1 MPINMKNLVIL
12 GSTGSIGLQT
22 LDIVRRFPDKFN
34 VVGLAGGKNTD
45 LLKQQIE
52 EFKPSVVYSIDK
64 MILPSSVKFMSME
77 DMCRNVDADIVVI
90 ATAGKAGLL
99 PSLAAIESGKNIAIA
114 NKEVLVMAGHI
125 VMDKAKKHNTAVLP
139 IDSEHS
145 AIWQSLRGEESFVS
159 RIILTASGGPF
170 YKYDNSRLSSVTVS
184 ETLNHPTWKMGKKVT
199 IDSATLMNKGLE
211 TIEAHWLF
219 SAAYDIIDI
228 VIHPQSI
235 IHSLVE
241 FCDGSVK
248 AQISYPDMH
257 YPIQYALSYPER
269 YYNPD
274 LKYIDL
280 PEISSLIFEKVDFNK
295 FPCLTLA
302 LQAGKKGGT
311 YPVALCASD
320 EVAVELF
327 LSGKIKF
334 TDIAG
339 IVSATLEKHTSV
351 ASPDLQ
357 EILDADS
364 LARETAYEI
373 AKQRYA

>member
-1 MPINMKNLVIL
+1 MPTNSKNLVIL

-22 LDIVRRFPDKFN
+22 LDIVRKFPDKFK
-34 VVGLAGGKNTD
+34 VSGLAGGKNTA
-45 LLKQQIE
+45 LLKQQID
-52 EFKPSVVYSIDK
+52 EFNPVAVYAADT
-64 MILPSSVKFMSME
+64 LNPSSPVKLMSME
-77 DMCRNVDADIVVI
+77 DMCRIDGVDLVVV

-99 PSLAAIESGKNIAIA
+99 PSLTAIESGKDIAIA

-125 VMDKAKKHNTAVLP
+125 VMPAAKKNKVTILP
-139 IDSEHS
+139 VDSEHS
-145 AIWQSLRGEESFVS
+145 AIWQCLKGEEKFLK
-159 RIILTASGGPF
+159 RILLTASGGPF
-170 YKYDNSRLSSVTVS
+170 YKYDLSQLSSVTV
-184 ETLNHPTWKMGKKVT
+184 EQTLNHPTWKMGQKVT

-219 SAAYDIIDI
+219 SASYDIIDI

-241 FCDGSVK
+241 FADGSVK

-269 YYNPD
+269 YVNTD

-280 PEISSLIFEKVDFNK
+280 PQINSLTFEQVDFSR

-302 LQAGKKGGT
+302 LQAGKRGDS
-311 YPVALCASD
+311 YPVVLCAAD
-320 EVAVELF
+320 EIAVELF

-334 TDIAG
+334 TDIAD
-339 IVSATLEKHTSV
+339 IVSAALDKHTAI
-351 ASPDLQ
+351 ASPDIEQIL
-357 EILDADS
+357 EIDIRT
-364 LARETAYEI
+364 REIAYEI
-373 AKQRYA
+373 AGQRS

>member
-22 LDIVRRFPDKFN
+22 LDIVRKFPDKFK
-34 VVGLAGGKNTD
+34 VVGLAGGNNTA
-45 LLKQQIE
+45 LLKQQID
-52 EFKPSVVYSIDK
+52 EFKPVAAYSADK
-64 MILPSSVKFMSME
+64 TTIPPVTKFMSME
-77 DMCRNVDADIVVI
+77 EMCRIEDVDLVAV
-90 ATAGKAGLL
+90 ATAGNAGLL
-99 PSLAAIESGKNIAIA
+99 PSLSAIEAGKNIAIA

-125 VMDKAKKHNTAVLP
+125 VMEKAKKNNVSVIP
-139 IDSEHS
+139 VDSEHS
-145 AIWQSLRGEESFVS
+145 AIWQCLRGEGNFIA
-159 RIILTASGGPF
+159 RIMLTASGGPF
-170 YKYDNSRLSSVTVS
+170 YKYDHARLSSVTIE

-219 SAAYDIIDI
+219 STPYDMIDV

-241 FCDGSVK
+241 FIDGSVK

-257 YPIQYALSYPER
+257 YPIQYALSYPDR
-269 YYNPD
+269 YQSPD

-280 PEISSLIFEKVDFNK
+280 PQISSLTFEKVDFNK
-295 FPCLTLA
+295 FTCISLA

-311 YPVALCASD
+311 YPVVLCAAD
-320 EVAVELF
+320 EIAVELF
-327 LSGKIKF
+327 LSGRIKF

-339 IVSATLEKHTSV
+339 IVSAALDKHSAV
-351 ASPDLQ
+351 DNPDLE
-357 EILDADS
+357 EILNADAR
-364 LARETAYEI
+364 ARETAYEI
-373 AKQRYA
+373 VKQRYQ